1 MNLINKK
8 FKSLD
13 DLNEDIFEELLALL
27 KMHSSPCFI
36 LSGGNSPRPLFR
48 KISQHNEYF
57 KKAFMKLIF
66 SPPSCNGPTSRR
78 M

>member
-57 KKAFMKLIF
+57 KKAISYKETKLFKGEI
-66 SPPSCNGPTSRR
+66 
-78 M
+78 